1 MTRLRNLV
9 LAWRRVWGGLSFAA
23 LVLAWGC
30 GGDVPAAVA
39 VRTSTAT
46 LECFER
52 VKKAMLGATGCAAKI
67 HAADL
72 VAQTEPACSEAKMT
86 ELGLVCPDGG
96 AP

>member
-1 MTRLRNLV
+1 MWRWLS
-9 LAWRRVWGGLSFAA
+9 LAG

-30 GGDVPAAVA
+30 GGDAPAAVA

-52 VKKAMLGATGCAAKI
+52 VKRAMLGAVGCAAKI

-72 VAQTEPACSEAKMT
+72 VAQTDPSCRDAQMID
-86 ELGLVCPDGG
+86 LGLTCPDGG
-96 AP
+96 AK